1 MSMKLPLDLGALKS
15 LTLTRDTTLAE
26 FSCVK
31 SKGLFSYLTTLAI
44 GGLVVRESLE
54 GLGDFPTL
62 FAKLENLIIA
72 GCLFRPASLTNL

>member
-62 FAKLENLIIA
+62 FAKLENLTIA
-72 GCLFRPASLTNL
+72 GCLFRPASLANL